1 MFKAEVQMDE
11 EIGPGDAAQ
20 GRFGCLRDS
29 WRHLRGIGGAGVTL
43 VSIDKIQGERGEP
56 LQAGVV
62 SRGVPQTLNSGK
74 VISGEHK
81 AVKSGRAIGGKGN
94 SRARRGWTESRTEP
108 PPDLRSTLSSLRLQQ
123 EVNAA

>member
-1 MFKAEVQMDE
+1 MDE
-11 EIGPGDAAQ
+11 EIGPGDGAQ
-20 GRFGCLRDS
+20 GRFGSLRDP
-29 WRHLRGIGGAGVTL
+29 RPPRDRRCRCGPL

-62 SRGVPQTLNSGK
+62 SRGVPQTADSGK

-94 SRARRGWTESRTEP
+94 AEHGEGGQKVVRTP
-108 PPDLRSTLSSLRLQQ
+108 PGFALHPQFAALQQ

>member
-1 MFKAEVQMDE
+1 MDE
-11 EIGPGDAAQ
+11 EIAQ
-20 GRFGCLRDS
+20 AMRLRRFGCLRDS
-29 WRHLRGIGGAGVTL
+29 WRHLRGIGGAGVSL

-62 SRGVPQTLNSGK
+62 SRGVPQTADSGK

-94 SRARRGWTESRTEP
+94 AEHGEGGQKSYGT